1 MTNIV
6 HIAKEK
12 FSNEII
18 EIVALKLNE
27 KKSNIKKSVDAGIA
41 ILFLSLLLKIE
52 QKRMKGI
59 LGKEQKQF
67 KIKDLDLHSNSIFE
81 VEMSNPNKGIVGSYG
96 NLLPLLFDE
105 QTDEHIDKL
114 SGYSKIKSISGHH
127 ILTAIAALSLSLINK
142 SSALEKESSVTSF
155 LLNQKS
161 NILNAL
167 PQDAL
172 FYELIDF
179 SEIKEIQ
186 EKKNL
191 KKRILEKVVGPK
203 DYTSKKDW
211 VLYFLLFLLLLNI
224 IWVFFLKGKY

>member
-27 KKSNIKKSVDAGIA
+27 KKSNIKKSIDAGIT

-52 QKRMKGI
+52 QKRIKGI
-59 LGKEQKQF
+59 LGTEQKQF
-67 KIKDLDLHSNSIFE
+67 KIKDLDLYSNSLFE
-81 VEMSNPNKGIVGSYG
+81 VEMSNPNKGIVGAYG
-96 NLLPLLFDE
+96 NLLPLLFEEESDVL
-105 QTDEHIDKL
+105 IDKL
-114 SGYSKIKSISGHH
+114 SGYSKIKSVSGHH
-127 ILTAIAALSLSLINK
+127 ILTAIAALSLSSINK
-142 SSALEKESSVTSF
+142 NYALAKENSVTTF
-155 LLNQKS
+155 LLHQKS
-161 NILNAL
+161 NILNSM
-167 PQDAL
+167 PQDLL
-172 FYELIDF
+172 FYEIIDF

-186 EKKNL
+186 AKKNL

-203 DYTSKKDW
+203 DYTSKKHW

-224 IWVFFLKGKY
+224 IWVFFLRGKY